1 MTSPEPPGAPYR
13 RPVFHYFPDDQPG
26 YRVTVDP
33 LPDGAYYWH
42 LWYYGERV
50 NGGLSGT
57 LAEAFKDGNTAAFRN
72 ALEKIGMLPGWD

>member
-1 MTSPEPPGAPYR
+1 M
-13 RPVFHYFPDDQPG
+13 
-26 YRVTVDP
+26 DP